1 MAYAAEGLG
10 IKLKLL
16 LMANSTL
23 TTACRV
29 CTLNCEG
36 FTRNSVYV
44 NDLLNRDIPAIL
56 CIQETWLLHEQADRI
71 RSLHT
76 DYLSI
81 AKSGVE
87 TSAHIL
93 TGRPYG
99 GVAIM
104 YRKGISRSVTQ
115 LTIDSNRVCAIHV
128 RGADNV
134 DILVL
139 CIYMPCD
146 KMLINECNIDYE
158 NTLNQIDVLIQS
170 HPHSNVIICGDFNT
184 SFERHNAQTR
194 CLNNFVLRNN
204 LRVAWESSK
213 SQKAPTYVN
222 YNLGHSSCIDH
233 FAVSTD
239 IYDSIV
245 TNYVESD
252 PTNFSSHNVVILEFE
267 YQVETDR
274 YAYVDE
280 TEEKHCKWSK
290 ATADDICKY
299 RHVLDSILEQMVLP
313 TDMLRCENV
322 HCNNR
327 AQTESI
333 DTMCSDIME
342 RGSSVV
348 ECRTRN
354 RVSPGSNPPLLP
366 FRRLGIF
373 VLSIVVPVDS
383 AV

>member
-10 IKLKLL
+10 IKLNLL

-139 CIYMPCD
+139 CIY
-146 KMLINECNIDYE
+146 IY
-158 NTLNQIDVLIQS
+158 
-170 HPHSNVIICGDFNT
+170 
-184 SFERHNAQTR
+184 
-194 CLNNFVLRNN
+194 
-204 LRVAWESSK
+204 
-213 SQKAPTYVN
+213 
-222 YNLGHSSCIDH
+222 
-233 FAVSTD
+233 AV
-239 IYDSIV
+239 
-245 TNYVESD
+245 
-252 PTNFSSHNVVILEFE
+252 
-267 YQVETDR
+267 
-274 YAYVDE
+274 
-280 TEEKHCKWSK
+280 
-290 ATADDICKY
+290 
-299 RHVLDSILEQMVLP
+299 
-313 TDMLRCENV
+313 
-322 HCNNR
+322 
-327 AQTESI
+327 
-333 DTMCSDIME
+333 
-342 RGSSVV
+342 
-348 ECRTRN
+348 
-354 RVSPGSNPPLLP
+354 
-366 FRRLGIF
+366 
-373 VLSIVVPVDS
+373 
-383 AV
+383 